1 MSENNTLD
9 LENLDSNEP
18 SNVEEVVEDVE
29 PEEVAEE
36 PEEVAAEVVVEEPS
50 VPTTEERPSTDPKER
65 SSPAELITKVAP
77 IAKTPKVAVAR
88 IMLKRLLT
96 ERNTGES
103 IAIMADSTIKT
114 IRDSRRICK
123 RDSKT
128 NSSEGFVDTGQA
140 ARIKDTYFTY

>member
-1 MSENNTLD
+1 MNPFTAPAIVPANR
-9 LENLDSNEP
+9 EP
-18 SNVEEVVEDVE
+18 IIAKYQGHSRVTTK
-29 PEEVAEE
+29 
-36 PEEVAAEVVVEEPS
+36 AA
-50 VPTTEERPSTDPKER
+50 PTTEERPSTDPKER

-77 IAKTPKVAVAR
+77 IANTPKVAVAR

-96 ERNTGES
+96 DRNTGES
-103 IAIMADSTIKT
+103 IAIVADSTIKT

-128 NSSEGFVDTGQA
+128 NSSEGFVDTGQT